1 MRRLSIILAACLLVL
16 GTLSGIA
23 AQTASCG
30 ALPADVAF
38 EPSNCVS
45 GGGSTTLTTKRFG
58 TSLVSIFITGAVGR
72 VGHAD
77 RTVRIGYDG
86 VLRLKID
93 TTNFY
98 GASIPPGQYQVIVKD
113 PTGVVPPVVAPF
125 TVAGNAKVAAPTSG
139 RSSGATPTVSR
150 SSGTQPTATRSSG
163 TQPTATRSSGNRPTA
178 TRTSGTGRTVVP
190 SPTPE
195 NCEESYPDF
204 CIPAGLSSAEITCE
218 SPEVGGSHDFTVLPP
233 DPYNL
238 DSDGDGLGCN
248 TTPDPTV
255 TEDPNTFGD
264 CEPSYPSICLP
275 IGLLDEEVDCDT
287 IVDQDFEVL
296 PPDPYSLDLDGDGI
310 GCESD
315 GSDL

>member
-1 MRRLSIILAACLLVL
+1 MRRLSIILAACLLAL

-38 EPSNCVS
+38 DPSNCVS
-45 GGGSTTLTTKRFG
+45 SGSSTTLTTKRFG
-58 TSLVSIFITGAVGR
+58 TSLVSVFITGAVGR

-77 RTVRIGYDG
+77 RTLRIGYDG

-139 RSSGATPTVSR
+139 RSSEATPTVSR
-150 SSGTQPTATRSSG
+150 QPTATRSSG
-163 TQPTATRSSGNRPTA
+163 TQPTATRSSGNNPTA
-178 TRTSGTGRTVVP
+178 TRTPRTGRTAVP

-204 CIPAGLSSAEITCE
+204 CIPAGLSSAEINCA
-218 SPEVGGSHDFTVLPP
+218 SPEIDGNQDFTVLPP

-238 DSDGDGLGCN
+238 DEDGDGLGCN
-248 TTPDPTV
+248 TTQDPTV
-255 TEDPNTFGD
+255 TEDPNSVGD
-264 CEPSYPSICLP
+264 CEPAYPSLCLP
-275 IGLLDEEVDCDT
+275 VGLFDEDVDCDSLP
-287 IVDQDFEVL
+287 DDHDFQVL
-296 PPDPYSLDLDGDGI
+296 PPDPYSLDLDGDGL
-310 GCESD
+310 GCEENGD
-315 GSDL
+315 DL